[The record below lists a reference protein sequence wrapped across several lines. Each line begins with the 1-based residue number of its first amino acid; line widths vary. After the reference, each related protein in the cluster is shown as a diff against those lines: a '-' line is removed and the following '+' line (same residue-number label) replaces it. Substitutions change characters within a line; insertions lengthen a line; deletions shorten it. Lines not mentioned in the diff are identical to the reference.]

1 MLEPTIH
8 KDWSTEGCS
17 LDGEKKKCLESAH
30 VSWILSQGRIR
41 VLLWTEDNFKR
52 AGRNLLSATVK
63 RQRKLVYVQRGVG
76 TDRRP
81 CPHGASRG
89 HCLYRCFWLTEPRQ
103 LYTFMQI
110 ELRGQQAWINTSAQS
125 NIISLTV
132 FFFKIIILTVV
143 FFLLTKPMNGFFEWI
158 WCHMT
163 NCATHAILS

>member
-1 MLEPTIH
+1 MLPRWE
-8 KDWSTEGCS
+8 K
-17 LDGEKKKCLESAH
+17 KKKCLESAH

-110 ELRGQQAWINTSAQS
+110 ELRGQQAWISTVKHYQFDC
-125 NIISLTV
+125 V
-132 FFFKIIILTVV
+132 FFIFHYSNSW
-143 FFLLTKPMNGFFEWI
+143 FFFY
-158 WCHMT
+158 
-163 NCATHAILS
+163 